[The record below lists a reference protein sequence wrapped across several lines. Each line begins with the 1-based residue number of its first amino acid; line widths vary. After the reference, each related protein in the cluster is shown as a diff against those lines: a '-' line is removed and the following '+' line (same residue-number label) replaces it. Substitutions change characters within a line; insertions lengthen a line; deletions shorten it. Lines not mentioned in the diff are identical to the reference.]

1 MKVTIVSPE
10 KTLFE
15 GEVEGVKLPGA
26 KGRFEV
32 LKDHAPLI
40 STLTQGTIECL
51 GNTPYKVTIS
61 GGFVAPMWHAMSYSN
76 FYNAYFL
83 Y

>member
-32 LKDHAPLI
+32 LKDMPR
-40 STLTQGTIECL
+40 S
-51 GNTPYKVTIS
+51 
-61 GGFVAPMWHAMSYSN
+61 
-76 FYNAYFL
+76 FL
-83 Y
+83 RSPKEQ

>member
-61 GGFVAPMWHAMSYSN
+61 GGFVEVARNVVSVCVEM
-76 FYNAYFL
+76 
-83 Y
+83 

>member
-15 GEVEGVKLPGA
+15 GDAESVKLPGT

-32 LKDHAPLI
+32 LNRHAPII
-40 STLTQGTIECL
+40 STLCNGDVECE
-51 GNTPYKVTIS
+51 GKEPFKVTIK
-61 GGFVAPMWHAMSYSN
+61 GGFVEVAHNVVAICVEM
-76 FYNAYFL
+76 
-83 Y
+83 